1 MKIRNLL
8 LVVILIS
15 GFFTLSYPQDNL
27 AFATQCSGRSIQGN
41 FDLAHIVFL
50 GSVNSMQYFPF
61 SDTIK
66 VTFDVHHVFKGDNR
80 EKITINYELR
90 QMFSERI
97 AFVQDTSYVVM
108 PESEKGQYNVRFCTP
123 VFLAVT
129 TIVDGFYELENDNNA
144 VFGKLVPWELSEKL
158 SNEDIKKA
166 EEIQKTAFTIMQQ
179 NIGEKEQL
187 EKNIV
192 MIAVILLISAIIGTI
207 ITIVVIFWRKRRCKL
222 ETK

>member
-8 LVVILIS
+8 LIAILIS
-15 GFFTLSYPQDNL
+15 GFVTLSYPQDNL

-41 FDLAHIVFL
+41 FDLAEVVFL

-66 VTFDVHHVFKGDNR
+66 VTFDVHHVFKGDIK

-97 AFVQDTSYVVM
+97 AFAQDSSYVVI
-108 PESEKGQYNVRFCTP
+108 PERENGQYNVRFCTP

-129 TIVDGFYELENDNNA
+129 TIVDGFYELENDNDA
-144 VFGKLVPWELSEKL
+144 TFGKLVPWELSEKL
-158 SNEDIKKA
+158 SNEDVKKM
-166 EEIQKTAFTIMQQ
+166 EETQKTAFTNMQQ

-187 EKNIV
+187 EKSIM
-192 MIAVILLISAIIGTI
+192 MIAGILLISAIIGGI
-207 ITIVVIFWRKRRCKL
+207 ITIVVILWRKRK
-222 ETK
+222 

>member
-8 LVVILIS
+8 LIAILIS
-15 GFFTLSYPQDNL
+15 GFVTLSYPQDNL
-27 AFATQCSGRSIQGN
+27 AFATQCSGHSIQGN
-41 FDLAHIVFL
+41 FDLTDVVFL

-66 VTFDVHHVFKGDNR
+66 ATFDVHHVFKGDIS

-97 AFVQDTSYVVM
+97 AFAQDASYVVM
-108 PESEKGQYNVRFCTP
+108 PESENGQYYVGFCTP

-129 TIVDGFYELENDNNA
+129 TIVDGFYELENDNDA
-144 VFGKLVPWELSEKL
+144 EFGKLVPWELSEKL
-158 SNEDIKKA
+158 SHEDVKKI
-166 EEIQKTAFTIMQQ
+166 EEMQRTGFTIMQQ

-187 EKNIV
+187 EKSIM
-192 MIAVILLISAIIGTI
+192 MIAVILLISAIIGGI
-207 ITIVVIFWRKRRCKL
+207 ITIVVILWRKRK
-222 ETK
+222 